1 MCDLVTL
8 LGGAVAGIHSM
19 TDGHFGISVV
29 EYMAAGVIPIAHNS
43 AGPRMDIVL
52 LEDSKQTGFLAQSI
66 EEYAEAIIEVIK
78 MPENERLEIAAAAR
92 KRASMFSEQRF
103 YEDFKAAVRPIFCD
117 DGKKIRIPGH
127 RLLSNRLV
135 RCLTNVEAFI
145 LRAADLKE
153 VTNLF
158 ARFSSSLRV
167 QGAIRYKSPYGR
179 RPVQVAWRCKKKRQS
194 RADSSSP
201 RH

>member
-1 MCDLVTL
+1 MVFIIRGKMESIGED
-8 LGGAVAGIHSM
+8 GNVAFLSEGDACGEEFLTWCLEHS
-19 TDGHFGISVV
+19 
-29 EYMAAGVIPIAHNS
+29 
-43 AGPRMDIVL
+43 
-52 LEDSKQTGFLAQSI
+52 SI
-66 EEYAEAIIEVIK
+66 
-78 MPENERLEIAAAAR
+78 NR
-92 KRASMFSEQRF
+92 
-103 YEDFKAAVRPIFCD
+103 

-158 ARFSSSLRV
+158 ARFSRSPRV
-167 QGAIRYKSPYGR
+167 QGVIRYKSPYGR
-179 RPVQVAWRCKKKRQS
+179 RPVPVAWRCKKKRQS